1 MKTGESNITE
11 TFLWEYI
18 LVRSGR
24 LVLQQKP
31 IEWVLQCNPRKET
44 NRPLQVD
51 EVKDLI
57 KAISESEIA
66 EFILEDD
73 SSGVKLVLKKHEAV
87 QAAQLQVASSVGSA
101 PTVAVPQ
108 PAAPAESKEQP
119 GEEVYDDANYYTVKA
134 PMVGT
139 FYRAP
144 APDADPYVQVGD
156 EVTTGQALC

>member
-1 MKTGESNITE
+1 M
-11 TFLWEYI
+11 
-18 LVRSGR
+18 
-24 LVLQQKP
+24 
-31 IEWVLQCNPRKET
+31 
-44 NRPLQVD
+44 QVD

-144 APDADPYVQVGD
+144 APDADPYVEPDDVV
-156 EVTTGQALC
+156 EAGQALCIIEAMKLMNEIESEVRGRIVKIFVENAEPVEYGQPLFALEKE